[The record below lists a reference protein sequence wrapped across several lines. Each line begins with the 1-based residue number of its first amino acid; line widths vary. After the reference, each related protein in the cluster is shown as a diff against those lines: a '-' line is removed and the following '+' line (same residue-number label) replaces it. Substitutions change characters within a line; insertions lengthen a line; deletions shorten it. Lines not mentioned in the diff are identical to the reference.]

1 MNRFSNERYVYIAAE
16 TYILGLGALNELFG
30 PSIRLLV
37 LELFIENP
45 DRLMNLREV
54 ARLLEKNPG
63 SVARVLPRLVEDGLV
78 EQIRIGKNIYAYRLN
93 QENEVVRLLIEFHSK
108 LKRLKD

>member
-1 MNRFSNERYVYIAAE
+1 
-16 TYILGLGALNELFG
+16 LGALNKLFG

-63 SVARVLPRLVEDGLV
+63 SVARALPRLVEDGLV
-78 EQIRIGKNIYAYRLN
+78 EQIRVGKNIYAYRLN
-93 QENEVVRLLIEFHSK
+93 QENEVVKLLLEFHSR
-108 LKRLKD
+108 LKRLKG

>member
-1 MNRFSNERYVYIAAE
+1 LS
-16 TYILGLGALNELFG
+16 LGALNKLFG

-63 SVARVLPRLVEDGLV
+63 SVARALPRLVEDGLV
-78 EQIRIGKNIYAYRLN
+78 EQIRVGKNIYAYRLN
-93 QENEVVRLLIEFHSK
+93 QENEVVKLLLEFHSR
-108 LKRLKD
+108 LKRLKG

>member
-1 MNRFSNERYVYIAAE
+1 MS
-16 TYILGLGALNELFG
+16 LGALNKLFG

-63 SVARVLPRLVEDGLV
+63 SVARALPRLVEDGLV
-78 EQIRIGKNIYAYRLN
+78 EQIRVGKNIYAYRLN
-93 QENEVVRLLIEFHSK
+93 QENEVVKLLLEFHSR
-108 LKRLKD
+108 LKRLKG

>member
-1 MNRFSNERYVYIAAE
+1 MS
-16 TYILGLGALNELFG
+16 LGALNKLFG

-78 EQIRIGKNIYAYRLN
+78 EQIRVGKNIYAYRLN
-93 QENEVVRLLIEFHSK
+93 RENEVVKLLLEFHS
-108 LKRLKD
+108 RLKQLKIKC

>member
-1 MNRFSNERYVYIAAE
+1 MS
-16 TYILGLGALNELFG
+16 LGALNKLFG

-63 SVARVLPRLVEDGLV
+63 SVARALPRLVEDGLV
-78 EQIRIGKNIYAYRLN
+78 EQIRVGKNIYAYRLN
-93 QENEVVRLLIEFHSK
+93 QENEVVKLLLEFHSR

>member
-1 MNRFSNERYVYIAAE
+1 M
-16 TYILGLGALNELFG
+16 GALNKLFG

-63 SVARVLPRLVEDGLV
+63 SVARALPRLVEDGLV
-78 EQIRIGKNIYAYRLN
+78 EQIRVGKNIYAYRLN
-93 QENEVVRLLIEFHSK
+93 QENEVVKLLLEFHSR
-108 LKRLKD
+108 LKRLKG